1 MKISSRQICTML
13 GSFLLCSASGMLRA
27 QVPGIPEF
35 YQASSEIR
43 NQYFSFSDLAF
54 VIGAI
59 TGLLGGLR
67 VFANWQSGR
76 HHIDAQVTGW
86 LFSCIFLNLCGVFLR
101 GLFRL

>member
-1 MKISSRQICTML
+1 MTETKRHFGAIL
-13 GSFLLCSASGMLRA
+13 VGFLLCSFSQTLRA

-35 YQASSEIR
+35 YQASAEIKKH
-43 NQYFSFSDLAF
+43 YFSFSDLAF

-59 TGLLGGLR
+59 AGLLGGLR

-76 HHIDAQVTGW
+76 HHIDREVTGW
-86 LFSCIFLNLCGVFLR
+86 LFSCIFLNVCGIFLR